1 MIYLEFSFTVIPK
14 KPGLEILLA
23 ELSQFSF
30 ETFIEEPNSIKAY
43 VLEDNYNFDF
53 KSSIIFNNPDF
64 NVSYIRRRIKQE
76 NWNLK
81 WEENFQPIKVSKDC
95 IVRSSFHQIDKK
107 CKYDLIINPKMSFG
121 TGHHETTLLMLKKI
135 LQLNLN
141 SKNVLDIGCGT
152 GVLSILAS
160 KMGAKNVLAIDIDK
174 WAYENTLENIGKN
187 NCQNIKVVLDGFS
200 AIGNNKFHVIC
211 ANINRNV
218 LLKELD
224 IFHSVLFKNGLLL
237 LSGFYV
243 EENQMLINKA
253 LSNNFKLN
261 QSLQEN
267 KWSLLQFIKK

>member
-1 MIYLEFSFTVIPK
+1 MIYLEFTFTVKPK

-23 ELSQFSF
+23 ELSQLSF

-53 KSSIIFNNPDF
+53 KSSVIFNNPDF
-64 NVSYIRRRIKQE
+64 NVSYTRKRIKQE

-81 WEENFQPIKVSKDC
+81 WEENFQPVKVSKDC
-95 IVRSSFHQIDKK
+95 IVRSSFHQIDKTY
-107 CKYDLIINPKMSFG
+107 KYDLIINPKMSFG

-141 SKNVLDIGCGT
+141 SKNVLDMGCGT

-187 NCQNIKVVLDGFS
+187 NCQNIKVMLDGFS

-224 IFHSVLFKNGLLL
+224 IFHSVLFK
-237 LSGFYV
+237 SFR
-243 EENQMLINKA
+243 
-253 LSNNFKLN
+253 FC
-261 QSLQEN
+261 
-267 KWSLLQFIKK
+267 FI

>member
-1 MIYLEFSFTVIPK
+1 MIYLEFTFTVKPK

-23 ELSQFSF
+23 ELSQLSF

-64 NVSYIRRRIKQE
+64 NVSYTRKRIKQE

-81 WEENFQPIKVSKDC
+81 WEENFQPVKVSKDC

-107 CKYDLIINPKMSFG
+107 FKYDLIINPKMSFG

-141 SKNVLDIGCGT
+141 SKNVLDMGCGT

-187 NCQNIKVVLDGFS
+187 NCQNIKVMLDGFS

>member
-1 MIYLEFSFTVIPK
+1 MIYLEFSFTVTPK

-64 NVSYIRRRIKQE
+64 NVSYTRKRIKQE

>member
-1 MIYLEFSFTVIPK
+1 MIYLEFTFTVKPK

-23 ELSQFSF
+23 ELSQLSF
-30 ETFIEEPNSIKAY
+30 ETFIEEPNYIKAY

-53 KSSIIFNNPDF
+53 KSSVIFNNPDF
-64 NVSYIRRRIKQE
+64 NVSYTRKRIKQE

-81 WEENFQPIKVSKDC
+81 WEENFQPVKVSKDC
-95 IVRSSFHQIDKK
+95 IVRSSFHQIDKTY
-107 CKYDLIINPKMSFG
+107 KYDLIINPKMSFG

-141 SKNVLDIGCGT
+141 SKNVLDMGCGT

-187 NCQNIKVVLDGFS
+187 NCQNIKVMLDGFS
-200 AIGNNKFHVIC
+200 AIGNNQFHIIC

-261 QSLQEN
+261 QSLEEN